1 MFVTSAVQV
10 AVPGTSDLLLAINH
24 QLQDALEVLIAQA
37 IATSKLDLGL
47 DPELGLAIWRL
58 DVDMKPRLFARKEEE
73 PEESI
78 PKIVGLVSTTMANA
92 AARAWSPTR
101 SRRQMFSRNR
111 STRATSNSAAS
122 DTRPRRAISRC
133 SAMDLTS
140 SHFM

>member
-1 MFVTSAVQV
+1 
-10 AVPGTSDLLLAINH
+10 
-24 QLQDALEVLIAQA
+24 
-37 IATSKLDLGL
+37 
-47 DPELGLAIWRL
+47 
-58 DVDMKPRLFARKEEE
+58 VDMKPRLFARKEEE

-92 AARAWSPTR
+92 AARAWSPDR
-101 SRRQMFSRNR
+101 SRPQMFSRNR